1 MKDYYKILNVHHTAS
16 QEEIKKSYKDLAKKY
31 HPDLNAGN
39 KIFEEKFKEIN
50 EAYEILSNPNER
62 HHYDDLYKYVI
73 LGEGRTYSEQ
83 QTTTTTYSAPT
94 REHEYNSSTLVRVFI
109 FSFLAVIGAVRNC
122 NRNESYQM
130 KTGTTRIIYEDS
142 NGNIVNGTLEQH
154 EFDKENNNA
163 FDVQYSTKEEI
174 DSVLNKTTVSFT
186 NDSVLKAKY

>member
-83 QTTTTTYSAPT
+83 QTKTTYSAPT

-109 FSFLAVIGAVRNC
+109 FITLGLLGSLRNC
-122 NRNESYQM
+122 NNDKDYKFKSGDM
-130 KTGTTRIIYEDS
+130 RIVYEDS
-142 NGNIVNGTLEQH
+142 NGNIVNGTIEQH
-154 EFDKENNNA
+154 ERDKENNNA
-163 FDVQYSTKEEI
+163 FDVHYSTIAEV
-174 DSVLNKTTVSFT
+174 DSALNKTTVSFT
-186 NDSVLKAKY
+186 NDSVLKVKN